1 MEESSTSALNS
12 SNIGFQLLKKHGWK
26 EGTGLGASQQGRLE
40 PVKTYV
46 KKNKRGLGAEKWK
59 KKTLQSSTTIT
70 SREKEK
76 TEKMSKKEKALSKR
90 VRKMLDEEKR
100 RQENEVRQA
109 FFREIIVDTVSLASW
124 QPSDVGFVKVD
135 TDAHVLRKKGVRW
148 GADLAEAA
156 AAAFGVEVARNLG
169 YSHVILE
176 SDAQNMVNAV

>member
-109 FFREIIVDTVSLASW
+109 FFREFWPENV
-124 QPSDVGFVKVD
+124 
-135 TDAHVLRKKGVRW
+135 
-148 GADLAEAA
+148 
-156 AAAFGVEVARNLG
+156 
-169 YSHVILE
+169 
-176 SDAQNMVNAV
+176 